1 LDVVALLIESKKSNN
16 PIRPEVT
23 MHPPQGKTKS
33 LGVLALIGM
42 LGTLAYLH
50 SRNPAPP
57 AAPPAIQVI
66 LAPGTTVTVRLNQAV
81 GSKVSASGQRFMS
94 KLDHAVVV
102 DGREVLPSGT
112 QFSGTVIEA
121 MPAGHLAGGA
131 VLRVALASFTLN
143 ATDYRIQ
150 TTTLVRVSQG
160 KGRRTATMAG
170 GGAAIG
176 ALVGALAHRGKGA
189 LIGAAAGA
197 AAGGAGSSLYGG
209 DRDIVMPAE
218 SRITFKIVEPLTVTL
233 SPAPHTRRV

>member
-1 LDVVALLIESKKSNN
+1 
-16 PIRPEVT
+16 

-33 LGVLALIGM
+33 LGVLALIGT

-50 SRNPAPP
+50 SRNPA
-57 AAPPAIQVI
+57 APPADLPAVHVI
-66 LAPGTTVTVRLNQAV
+66 LPAGTTVTVRLNQAV
-81 GSKVSASGQRFMS
+81 GSKISASRQGFMS
-94 KLDHAVVV
+94 RLDHAVIV
-102 DGREVLPSGT
+102 DGREVLPVGT
-112 QFSGTVIEA
+112 QFSGAVIET

-131 VLRVALASFTLN
+131 VLRVSLGTFMLN
-143 ATDYRIQ
+143 GTDYQIQ

-176 ALVGALAHRGKGA
+176 ALVGALAHKGKGA

-197 AAGGAGSSLYGG
+197 AAGGAGSALSGG

-233 SPAPHTRRV
+233 SPASLTRHV

>member
-1 LDVVALLIESKKSNN
+1 
-16 PIRPEVT
+16 

-33 LGVLALIGM
+33 LGVLALIGI
-42 LGTLAYLH
+42 LGMLAYLH
-50 SRNPAPP
+50 SRTPVAPP
-57 AAPPAIQVI
+57 PVRVI
-66 LAPGTTVTVRLNQAV
+66 LATGTTVTVRLNQAV
-81 GSKVSASGQRFMS
+81 GSRVSASGQRFMS

-102 DGREVLPSGT
+102 DGREVLPAGT

-143 ATDYRIQ
+143 ATNYRIQ

-197 AAGGAGSSLYGG
+197 AAGGAGSALSGG
-209 DRDIVMPAE
+209 DRDIVMPAQ
-218 SRITFKIVEPLTVTL
+218 SLIAFKIVEPLTLTL
-233 SPAPHTRRV
+233 GPAPQTRHI